1 MRIHSLAFVSSALI
15 IVPDE
20 AIFLSLNLIATAE
33 AAREQREKSVQNGH
47 ILFGDVEELY
57 WCFVIM
63 SCNTVHEPFLLVLA
77 LQTLKGH

>member
-47 ILFGDVEELY
+47 ILFGDVLMLRYYECTNL
-57 WCFVIM
+57 
-63 SCNTVHEPFLLVLA
+63 SCLFFLCRL
-77 LQTLKGH
+77 

>member
-57 WCFVIM
+57 
-63 SCNTVHEPFLLVLA
+63 
-77 LQTLKGH
+77 

>member
-1 MRIHSLAFVSSALI
+1 MRIHSLAFVRSALI

-33 AAREQREKSVQNGH
+33 AAREQREKSVQNRH

-57 WCFVIM
+57 
-63 SCNTVHEPFLLVLA
+63 
-77 LQTLKGH
+77 